1 MSNPLLIYS
10 PGRFFAVAELKMML
24 GHILSTYDFKLAE
37 GSHPKMSW
45 LESKIIPD
53 YSLRMMFR
61 KRA

>member
-1 MSNPLLIYS
+1 
-10 PGRFFAVAELKMML
+10 ML
-24 GHILSTYDFKLAE
+24 AHILSTYDFKLAE